1 MCNLQEYEANEA
13 LEKEIRVQLSR
24 QTAAHSDHLAEVL
37 KVQEA
42 TLRKTFNRESEG
54 KILDER
60 ERMRSEIILWISRME
75 GIEHALESEFVYRP
89 PVQHRHS
96 HSSGV
101 LLGLPTL
108 LHLVP
113 FDLFDGC
120 GVPDEPVNDIGP

>member
-1 MCNLQEYEANEA
+1 MASSLSVREFYFLNFLYEPWLQEYEANEA

-75 GIEHALESEFVYRP
+75 GIEHALESEFVTSVAAP
-89 PVQHRHS
+89 DVWN
-96 HSSGV
+96 
-101 LLGLPTL
+101 GLPTTFNL
-108 LHLVP
+108 L
-113 FDLFDGC
+113 
-120 GVPDEPVNDIGP
+120 